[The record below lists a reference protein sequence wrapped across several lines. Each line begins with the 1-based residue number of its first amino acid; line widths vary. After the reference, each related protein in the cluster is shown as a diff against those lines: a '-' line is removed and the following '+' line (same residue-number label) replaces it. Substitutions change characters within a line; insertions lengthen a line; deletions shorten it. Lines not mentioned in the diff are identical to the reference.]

1 MGQRLLQLQST
12 YTGFSNN
19 TAVLHVAQLPPN
31 PAIIA
36 PGPAWLFVVVN
47 GVPSVGVEVMLG
59 SGKIETQPTL
69 PATILRESSM
79 VKAVDDDVTTSGN
92 NGTKSSAGV
101 RMRVGEGG
109 IGGWLCLLPA
119 WLAVGSALLL
129 GW

>member
-31 PAIIA
+31 PAIIT

-59 SGKIETQPTL
+59 SGKIETQPILAATTL
-69 PATILRESSM
+69 RDPSM

-92 NGTKSSAGV
+92 NGNKSSAGV
-101 RMRVGEGG
+101 RMRVGDDGF
-109 IGGWLCLLPA
+109 GGWLCLLPA